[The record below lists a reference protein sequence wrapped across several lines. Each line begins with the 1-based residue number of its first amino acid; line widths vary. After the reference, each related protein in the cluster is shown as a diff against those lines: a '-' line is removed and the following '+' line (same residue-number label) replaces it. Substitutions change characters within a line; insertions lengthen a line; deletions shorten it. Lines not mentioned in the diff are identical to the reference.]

1 MKLVFIAVL
10 AANISYQ
17 FTFLTRLVCLLMA
30 ICSLSVLQSSVSVC
44 ASATVSS
51 VVLNT
56 GSLKKVL
63 VG

>member
-1 MKLVFIAVL
+1 MKFVFIAVL
-10 AANISYQ
+10 EANISCQ
-17 FTFLTRLVCLLMA
+17 FTFLTKLVCLLMA
-30 ICSLSVLQSSVSVC
+30 IYSFFVFEFSVSFC

-51 VVLNT
+51 TVLHT

>member
-1 MKLVFIAVL
+1 MKFVFIAVL
-10 AANISYQ
+10 EANISYQ
-17 FTFLTRLVCLLMA
+17 FTFLTKLVCLLMA
-30 ICSLSVLQSSVSVC
+30 IYSFFVLESSVSFC

-51 VVLNT
+51 TVLRT